1 MYEAVKKLAKR
12 WLPKQL
18 LLKNELFLRKIL
30 AVKYRGTEFGCNICE
45 SKLSAFIPLGNGET
59 LCPACGSLPRNRRLW
74 KVLMEEDL
82 LHGNV
87 LDFSPSRC
95 LARKMR
101 VQKRIRYVSSD
112 FVGEFEAEKSH
123 DITAIAEPDS
133 EFDLVLCY
141 HVLEHVDDDR
151 QAMRELFRVLKPSGK
166 ALVQTPLKA
175 GDIYEDTNI
184 VSPEARLK
192 HFGQAD
198 HVRVYSA
205 NGLAGRLKEA
215 GFQVEIKQFGEN
227 QPSDQ
232 FLGMKENEI
241 VLIASKP
248 DVSQA

>member
-30 AVKYRGTEFGCNICE
+30 AAKYRGNAFGCNICD
-45 SKLSAFIPLGNGET
+45 SKLSAFIPLENGET

-74 KVLMEEDL
+74 DL
-82 LHGNV
+82 LKEQDLLQGHV

-101 VQKRIRYVSSD
+101 VQKRIHYVSSD

-123 DITAIAEPDS
+123 DITAIAEPDA

-151 QAMRELFRVLKPSGK
+151 QAMRELYRVLKPGGK
-166 ALVQTPLKA
+166 ALIQTPFKE
-175 GDIYEDTNI
+175 GDIYEDANI
-184 VSPEARLK
+184 ATPEARLLQ
-192 HFGQAD
+192 FGQAD

-205 NGLAGRLKEA
+205 TGLAERLKEA

-232 FLGMKENEI
+232 ILGMKENET
-241 VLIASKP
+241 VLIASK
-248 DVSQA
+248 